1 MDRPLDSTLDRP
13 ATEQVLANARLVLAD
28 EIVLGHVTVRDGAIA
43 AIGTDTVPRGA
54 EDLGGD
60 YLLPG
65 LVELH
70 TDHVE
75 GHLAPRPKVRWN
87 PVAAVLAHDAQI
99 AASGI
104 TTVFDS
110 LRVWPDRK
118 AVGMDGDAPLL
129 IAALKEARAA
139 GALRADHLV
148 HLRCEVPTDT
158 VVEDAAA
165 ILDKTAVQLI
175 SLMDHTPGQRQFASV
190 DQFRSYYMKKS
201 GISAEEMDVIVAARL
216 EFHERF
222 ARENRAGLVALAHA
236 HGCVVASHDDGT
248 PEHVAEAIGDG
259 VAIAEF
265 PTTEEAA
272 RLSHEA
278 GIRVLMGAP
287 NLVRGGSHTGN
298 VSAEALARAGLLDI
312 LSSDYVPS
320 SLLWAA
326 FDLARR
332 VPAIGLPEAVRM
344 VTKTPAEVAGLSDR
358 GEIAEGRRADLVR
371 VGLAGAIPVAKATYR
386 EGRRVA

>member
-1 MDRPLDSTLDRP
+1 M
-13 ATEQVLANARLVLAD
+13 TEQVFANARLVLAD
-28 EIVLGHVTVRDGAIA
+28 EIVSGHVTVTDGTIT
-43 AIGTDTVPRGA
+43 AIGTGTVPAGA
-54 EDLGGD
+54 EDFGGD

-87 PVAAVLAHDAQI
+87 PLAAMLAHDAQI

-110 LRVWPDRK
+110 LRVWPDKK

-129 IAALKEARAA
+129 IAALEAARAA
-139 GALRADHLV
+139 EALRAEHFI
-148 HLRCEVPTDT
+148 HLRCEIPTDT
-158 VVEDAAA
+158 VVQDAEA
-165 ILDKTAVQLI
+165 ILAKTPVHLI
-175 SLMDHTPGQRQFASV
+175 SLMDHTPGQRQFATI

-201 GISAEEMDVIVAARL
+201 GISAEEMDVIVTSRLDFHARY
-216 EFHERF
+216 
-222 ARENRAGLVALAHA
+222 ARDNRAGLVALAHA

-298 VSAEALARAGLLDI
+298 VSAESLARGGRLDI

-326 FDLARR
+326 FDLTRR
-332 VPAIGLPEAVRM
+332 VPSIQLPEAVRM
-344 VTKTPAEVAGLSDR
+344 ITKTPAEVAGLSDR
-358 GEIAEGRRADLVR
+358 GEIAPGRRADLVR
-371 VGLAGAIPVAKATYR
+371 VALAGEMPVVKGVWR

>member
-1 MDRPLDSTLDRP
+1 M
-13 ATEQVLANARLVLAD
+13 TEQVFANARLVLAD
-28 EIVLGHVTVRDGAIA
+28 EIISGHITVTNGAIS
-43 AIGTDTVPRGA
+43 AIGTGAVPAGA

-87 PVAAVLAHDAQI
+87 PFAAMLAHDAQV

-110 LRVWPDRK
+110 LRVWPDKK

-129 IAALKEARAA
+129 IAALEQARAA
-139 GALRADHLV
+139 DALRAEHFI
-148 HLRCEVPTDT
+148 HLRCEIPTDT
-158 VVEDAAA
+158 VVEDAEA
-165 ILDKTAVQLI
+165 ILKKTPVHLI
-175 SLMDHTPGQRQFASV
+175 SLMDHTPGQRQFATI
-190 DQFRSYYMKKS
+190 DQFRSYYMKKC
-201 GISAEEMDVIVAARL
+201 GISAEEMDVIVTSRLDFHARY
-216 EFHERF
+216 
-222 ARENRAGLVALAHA
+222 ARDNRAGLVALAHA

-298 VSAEALARAGLLDI
+298 VSAEELARGGRLDI

-326 FDLARR
+326 FDLTRR
-332 VPAIGLPEAVRM
+332 VLSIQLPEAVRM
-344 VTKTPAEVAGLSDR
+344 ITKTPAEVAGLADR
-358 GEIAEGRRADLVR
+358 GEIAIGRRADLVR
-371 VGLAGAIPVAKATYR
+371 VALAGEMPVVKGVWR

>member
-1 MDRPLDSTLDRP
+1 M
-13 ATEQVLANARLVLAD
+13 TEQVFANARLVLAD
-28 EIVLGHVTVRDGAIA
+28 EIVSGHVTVTDGTIT
-43 AIGTDTVPRGA
+43 AIGTGTVPAGA
-54 EDLGGD
+54 EDMGGD

-87 PVAAVLAHDAQI
+87 PLAAMLAHDAQI

-110 LRVWPDRK
+110 LRVWPDKK

-129 IAALKEARAA
+129 IAALEAARAA
-139 GALRADHLV
+139 EALRAEHFI
-148 HLRCEVPTDT
+148 HLRCEIPTDT
-158 VVEDAAA
+158 VVQDAEA
-165 ILDKTAVQLI
+165 ILKKTPVHLI
-175 SLMDHTPGQRQFASV
+175 SLMDHTPGQRQFATI

-201 GISAEEMDVIVAARL
+201 GISAEEMDVIVTSRL
-216 EFHERF
+216 DFHERY
-222 ARENRAGLVALAHA
+222 ARDNRAGLVALAHA

-298 VSAEALARAGLLDI
+298 VSAESLARGGRLDI

-326 FDLARR
+326 FDLTRR
-332 VPAIGLPEAVRM
+332 VPSIALPEAVRM
-344 VTKTPAEVAGLSDR
+344 ITKTPAEVAGLADR
-358 GEIAEGRRADLVR
+358 GEIAIGRRADLVR
-371 VGLAGAIPVAKATYR
+371 VALAGEMPVVKGVWR

>member
-1 MDRPLDSTLDRP
+1 M
-13 ATEQVLANARLVLAD
+13 TEQVFANARLVLAD
-28 EIVLGHVTVRDGAIA
+28 EIVSGHVTVTDGTIT
-43 AIGTDTVPRGA
+43 AIGTGAVPAGS
-54 EDLGGD
+54 EDIGGD

-75 GHLAPRPKVRWN
+75 GHLSPRPKVRWN
-87 PVAAVLAHDAQI
+87 PLAAMLAHDAQV

-110 LRVWPDRK
+110 LRVWPDKK

-129 IAALKEARAA
+129 IAALEAARAA
-139 GALRADHLV
+139 DALRAEHFI
-148 HLRCEVPTDT
+148 HLRCEIPTDT
-158 VVEDAAA
+158 VVEDAEA
-165 ILDKTAVQLI
+165 ILAKTPVHLI
-175 SLMDHTPGQRQFASV
+175 SLMDHTPGQRQFATI

-201 GISAEEMDVIVAARL
+201 GISAEEMDVIVTSRLDFHARY
-216 EFHERF
+216 
-222 ARENRAGLVALAHA
+222 ARDNRAGLVALAHA

-298 VSAEALARAGLLDI
+298 VSAESLARGGRLDI

-326 FDLARR
+326 FDLTRR
-332 VPAIGLPEAVRM
+332 VPSVALPEAVRM
-344 VTKTPAEVAGLSDR
+344 ITKTPAEAAGLSDR
-358 GEIAEGRRADLVR
+358 GEIAPGRRADLVR
-371 VGLAGAIPVAKATYR
+371 VALAGEMPVVKGVWR

>member
-1 MDRPLDSTLDRP
+1 M
-13 ATEQVLANARLVLAD
+13 TEQVFANARLVLAD
-28 EIVLGHVTVRDGAIA
+28 EIISGHITVTNGAIS
-43 AIGTDTVPRGA
+43 AIGTGAVPAGA
-54 EDLGGD
+54 EDLAGD

-87 PVAAVLAHDAQI
+87 PFAAMLAHDAQV

-110 LRVWPDRK
+110 LRVWPDKK

-129 IAALKEARAA
+129 IAALEQARAA
-139 GALRADHLV
+139 DALRAEHFI
-148 HLRCEVPTDT
+148 HLRCEIPTDT
-158 VVEDAAA
+158 VVEDAEA
-165 ILDKTAVQLI
+165 ILKKTPVHLI
-175 SLMDHTPGQRQFASV
+175 SLMDHTPGQRQFATI

-201 GISAEEMDVIVAARL
+201 GISAEEMDVIVTSRLDFHARY
-216 EFHERF
+216 
-222 ARENRAGLVALAHA
+222 ARDNRAGLVALAHA

-298 VSAEALARAGLLDI
+298 VSAEELARGGRLDI

-326 FDLARR
+326 FDLTRR
-332 VPAIGLPEAVRM
+332 VLSIRLPEAVRM
-344 VTKTPAEVAGLSDR
+344 ITKTPAEVAGLADR
-358 GEIAEGRRADLVR
+358 GEIAIGRRADLVR
-371 VGLAGAIPVAKATYR
+371 VALAGEMPVVKGVWR

>member
-1 MDRPLDSTLDRP
+1 MSAHSTG
-13 ATEQVLANARLVLAD
+13 ESVFANARIVLAD
-28 EIVLGHVTVRDGAIA
+28 EVLNGHVRVRDGRIVE
-43 AIGTDTVPRGA
+43 IGTGAVPDGA
-54 EDLGGD
+54 EDLAGD

-110 LRVWPDRK
+110 LRVWPDRR

-129 IAALKEARAA
+129 ATALSEARAA
-139 GALRADHLV
+139 GALRADHLI
-148 HLRCEVPTDT
+148 HLRCEVATDT
-158 VVEDAAA
+158 VVEEAQAIMDAH
-165 ILDKTAVQLI
+165 DVRLI
-175 SLMDHTPGQRQFASV
+175 SLMDHTPGQRQFATI
-190 DQFRSYYMKKS
+190 DQFRSYYKKKS
-201 GISAEEMDVIVAARL
+201 GITDDEMDVIVKARL
-216 EFHERF
+216 EFHDRF
-222 ARENRAGLVALAHA
+222 SRENRASLVAIARDRGIVL
-236 HGCVVASHDDGT
+236 ASHDDGT
-248 PEHVAEAIGDG
+248 DAHVADAIGDG

-265 PTTEEAA
+265 PTTHEAA
-272 RLSHEA
+272 HLSHAA

-298 VSAEALARAGLLDI
+298 VSAQSLAQAGLLDI

-326 FDLARR
+326 FDLTQRESQ
-332 VPAIGLPEAVRM
+332 ITLPHAVAM
-344 VTKTPAEVAGLSDR
+344 VTRTPAAAASLTDR
-358 GEIAEGRRADLVR
+358 GEIAPGKRADLVR
-371 VGLAGAIPVAKATYR
+371 VRLAGELPVATAVWR

>member
-1 MDRPLDSTLDRP
+1 MR
-13 ATEQVLANARLVLAD
+13 QVFANARLVLAD
-28 EIVLGHVTVRDGAIA
+28 EIVSGHVSVTDGVIS
-43 AIGTDTVPRGA
+43 AIGSGVVPAGA
-54 EDLGGD
+54 EDMEGD

-87 PVAAVLAHDAQI
+87 PLAAMLAHDAQI

-110 LRVWPDRK
+110 LRVWPDKK

-129 IAALKEARAA
+129 IAALEAARAA
-139 GALRADHLV
+139 DALRADHFI

-158 VVEDAAA
+158 VVQDAEA
-165 ILDKTAVQLI
+165 ILKKTPVHLI
-175 SLMDHTPGQRQFASV
+175 SLMDHTPGQRQFATI

-201 GISAEEMDVIVAARL
+201 GISAEEMDVIVSSRL
-216 EFHERF
+216 DFHERY

-236 HGCVVASHDDGT
+236 HRCVVASHDDGT
-248 PEHVAEAIGDG
+248 PEHVAEAVGDG

-298 VSAEALARAGLLDI
+298 VSAESLARGGRLDI

-326 FDLARR
+326 FDLTRR
-332 VPAIGLPEAVRM
+332 VPSIQLPEAVRM
-344 VTKTPAEVAGLSDR
+344 ITKTPAEVAGLADR
-358 GEIAEGRRADLVR
+358 GEITAGRRADLVR
-371 VGLAGAIPVAKATYR
+371 VALAGEMPVVKGVWR

>member
-1 MDRPLDSTLDRP
+1 M
-13 ATEQVLANARLVLAD
+13 EQVFANARLVLAD
-28 EIVLGHVTVRDGAIA
+28 AVVHGHVAVRDGIIA
-43 AIGTDTVPRGA
+43 AVGTGAVPVGA
-54 EDLGGD
+54 EDLEGD
-60 YLLPG
+60 FLLPG

-75 GHLAPRPKVRWN
+75 GHLSPRPRVRWN
-87 PVAAVLAHDAQI
+87 PLAAVLAHDAQI

-104 TTVFDS
+104 TTVLDS

-129 IAALKEARAA
+129 IAALEEAGAA
-139 GALRADHLV
+139 GVLRADHLI

-165 ILDKTAVQLI
+165 IMARTDVRLI
-175 SLMDHTPGQRQFASV
+175 SLMDHTPGQRQFATV

-201 GISAEEMDVIVAARL
+201 GITADEMDVIVAARL
-216 EFHERF
+216 DFH
-222 ARENRAGLVALAHA
+222 ARYARDNRAGLVALAHA
-236 HGCVVASHDDGT
+236 HGCVLASHDDGT
-248 PEHVAEAIGDG
+248 MEHVAEAIGDG
-259 VAIAEF
+259 VAVAEF
-265 PTTEEAA
+265 PTTETAA
-272 RLSHEA
+272 KLSHEA

-298 VSAEALARAGLLDI
+298 VSAEALARIGCLDI

-326 FDLARR
+326 FDLTRR
-332 VPAIGLPEAVRM
+332 VPGIDLPRAVRM
-344 VTKTPAEVAGLSDR
+344 VTKTPAEVAGLADR
-358 GEIAEGRRADLVR
+358 GEIGEGKRADLVR
-371 VGLAGAIPVAKATYR
+371 VRLAGDMPVVRAVHRA
-386 EGRRVA
+386 GSRVA

>member
-1 MDRPLDSTLDRP
+1 M
-13 ATEQVLANARLVLAD
+13 TEQVFANARLVLAD
-28 EIVLGHVTVRDGAIA
+28 EIVTGHLTVRDGRIH
-43 AIGTDTVPRGA
+43 AIGTGTAPQCAV
-54 EDLGGD
+54 DLEGD
-60 YLLPG
+60 FLLPG

-87 PVAAVLAHDAQI
+87 PLAAVLAHDAQI
-99 AASGI
+99 ASSGI

-118 AVGMDGDAPLL
+118 AVGMDGDAPVL
-129 IAALKEARAA
+129 IRALKEARAA
-139 GALRADHLV
+139 GVLRADHLI

-165 ILDKTAVQLI
+165 ILDTTDVHLI

-201 GISAEEMDVIVAARL
+201 GITAEEMDVIVATRL
-216 EFHERF
+216 DFHARF

-259 VAIAEF
+259 VAVAEF

-272 RLSHEA
+272 KLSHDA

-320 SLLWAA
+320 SLLWSA
-326 FDLARR
+326 FDLNRR
-332 VPAIGLPEAVRM
+332 VPSIDLPQAVRM
-344 VTKTPAEVAGLSDR
+344 VTKTPAEVAGLTDR
-358 GEIAEGRRADLVR
+358 GEIAQGRRADLVR
-371 VGLAGAIPVAKATYR
+371 VTLAGDMPVVRSVHRA
-386 EGRRVA
+386 GQRVA

>member
-1 MDRPLDSTLDRP
+1 M
-13 ATEQVLANARLVLAD
+13 TEQVFANARLVLAD
-28 EIVLGHVTVRDGAIA
+28 EIISGHITVTNGAIT
-43 AIGTDTVPRGA
+43 AIGAGAVPAGA

-87 PVAAVLAHDAQI
+87 PFAAMLAHDAQV

-110 LRVWPDRK
+110 LRVWPDKK

-129 IAALKEARAA
+129 IAALEQARAA
-139 GALRADHLV
+139 DALRAEHFI
-148 HLRCEVPTDT
+148 HLRCEIPTDT
-158 VVEDAAA
+158 VVEDAEA
-165 ILDKTAVQLI
+165 ILKKTPVHLI
-175 SLMDHTPGQRQFASV
+175 SLMDHTPGQRQFATI

-201 GISAEEMDVIVAARL
+201 GISAEEMDVIVTSRLDFHARY
-216 EFHERF
+216 
-222 ARENRAGLVALAHA
+222 ARDNRAGLVALAHA

-298 VSAEALARAGLLDI
+298 VSAEELARGGRLDI

-326 FDLARR
+326 FDLTRR
-332 VPAIGLPEAVRM
+332 VLSIQLPEAVRM
-344 VTKTPAEVAGLSDR
+344 ITKTPAEVAGLADR
-358 GEIAEGRRADLVR
+358 GEIAIGRRADLVR
-371 VGLAGAIPVAKATYR
+371 VALAGEMPVVKGVWR

>member
-1 MDRPLDSTLDRP
+1 M
-13 ATEQVLANARLVLAD
+13 TEQVFANARLVLAD
-28 EIVLGHVTVRDGAIA
+28 EIVTGHLTVRDGRIA
-43 AIGTDTVPRGA
+43 AIGTGAVPMGA
-54 EDLGGD
+54 EDLEGD

-87 PVAAVLAHDAQI
+87 PLAAVLAHDAQI

-118 AVGMDGDAPLL
+118 AVGMDGDAPVL
-129 IAALKEARAA
+129 IRALKEARAA
-139 GALRADHLV
+139 GVLRADHLI

-165 ILDKTAVQLI
+165 ILDTTDVHLI

-201 GISAEEMDVIVAARL
+201 GITAEEMDVIVATRL
-216 EFHERF
+216 DFHERF

-259 VAIAEF
+259 VAVAEF

-272 RLSHEA
+272 RLSHDA

-320 SLLWAA
+320 SLLWSA
-326 FDLARR
+326 FDLHRR
-332 VPAIGLPEAVRM
+332 VPSIPLPRAVRM
-344 VTKTPAEVAGLSDR
+344 VTKTPAEVAGLTDR
-358 GEIAEGRRADLVR
+358 GEITQGRRADLVR
-371 VGLAGAIPVAKATYR
+371 VTLAGDMPVVRSVHRA
-386 EGRRVA
+386 GRRVA

>member
-1 MDRPLDSTLDRP
+1 M
-13 ATEQVLANARLVLAD
+13 TEQVFANARLVLAD
-28 EIVLGHVTVRDGAIA
+28 EIVSGHVTVTDGTIT
-43 AIGTDTVPRGA
+43 AIGTGTVPAGA
-54 EDLGGD
+54 EDMGGD

-87 PVAAVLAHDAQI
+87 PLAAMLAHDAQI

-110 LRVWPDRK
+110 LRVWPDKK

-129 IAALKEARAA
+129 IAALEAARAA
-139 GALRADHLV
+139 DALRAEHFI
-148 HLRCEVPTDT
+148 HLRCEIPTDT
-158 VVEDAAA
+158 VVEDAEA
-165 ILDKTAVQLI
+165 ILKKTPVHLI
-175 SLMDHTPGQRQFASV
+175 SLMDHTPGQRQFATI

-201 GISAEEMDVIVAARL
+201 GISAEEMDVIVTSRLDFHARY
-216 EFHERF
+216 
-222 ARENRAGLVALAHA
+222 ARDNRAGLVALAHA

-298 VSAEALARAGLLDI
+298 VSAESLARGGRLDI

-326 FDLARR
+326 FDLTRR
-332 VPAIGLPEAVRM
+332 VPSIALPEAVRM
-344 VTKTPAEVAGLSDR
+344 VTKTPAEVAGLADR
-358 GEIAEGRRADLVR
+358 GEIAIGRRADLVR
-371 VGLAGAIPVAKATYR
+371 VALAGEMPVVKGVWR

>member
-1 MDRPLDSTLDRP
+1 M
-13 ATEQVLANARLVLAD
+13 TEQVFANARLVLAD
-28 EIVLGHVTVRDGAIA
+28 EIVEGHVVVREGRIA
-43 AIGTDTVPRGA
+43 AIGTGTAPQCA
-54 EDLGGD
+54 QDLEGD
-60 YLLPG
+60 FLLPG

-87 PVAAVLAHDAQI
+87 PLAAVLAHDAQI

-110 LRVWPDRK
+110 LRVWPDKK
-118 AVGMDGDAPLL
+118 AVGMDGDAPVL
-129 IAALKEARAA
+129 IRALKEARAA
-139 GALRADHLV
+139 GVLRADHLI

-165 ILDKTAVQLI
+165 ILDTTDVHLI

-190 DQFRSYYMKKS
+190 EQFRSYYMKKS
-201 GISAEEMDVIVAARL
+201 GITAEEMDVIVAHRL
-216 EFHERF
+216 ESHHRF

-259 VAIAEF
+259 VAVAEF

-272 RLSHEA
+272 KLSHDA

-320 SLLWAA
+320 SLLWSA
-326 FDLARR
+326 FDLNRR
-332 VPAIGLPEAVRM
+332 VPSIDLPRAVRM
-344 VTKTPAEVAGLSDR
+344 VTKTPAEVAGLTDR
-358 GEIAEGRRADLVR
+358 GEIAVGRRADLVR
-371 VGLAGAIPVAKATYR
+371 VALAGDMPVVKAVHR
-386 EGRRVA
+386 AGRRVA

>member
-1 MDRPLDSTLDRP
+1 M
-13 ATEQVLANARLVLAD
+13 TEQVFANARLVLAD
-28 EIVLGHVTVRDGAIA
+28 EIVTGHLTVRDGRIH
-43 AIGTDTVPRGA
+43 AIGTGTAPQCAV
-54 EDLGGD
+54 DLEGD
-60 YLLPG
+60 FLLPG

-87 PVAAVLAHDAQI
+87 PLAAVLAHDAQI

-110 LRVWPDRK
+110 LRVWPDKK
-118 AVGMDGDAPLL
+118 AVGMDGDAPVL
-129 IAALKEARAA
+129 IRALKEARAA
-139 GALRADHLV
+139 GVLRADHLI

-165 ILDKTAVQLI
+165 ILDTTDVHLI

-201 GISAEEMDVIVAARL
+201 GITAEEMDVIVATRL
-216 EFHERF
+216 DFHARF

-259 VAIAEF
+259 VAVAEF

-272 RLSHEA
+272 KLSHDA

-320 SLLWAA
+320 SLLWSA
-326 FDLARR
+326 FDLNRR
-332 VPAIGLPEAVRM
+332 VPSIDLPRAVRM
-344 VTKTPAEVAGLSDR
+344 VTKTPAEVAGLTDR
-358 GEIAEGRRADLVR
+358 GEIAQGRRADLVR
-371 VGLAGAIPVAKATYR
+371 VTLAGDMPVVRSVHRA
-386 EGRRVA
+386 GQRVA

>member
-1 MDRPLDSTLDRP
+1 M
-13 ATEQVLANARLVLAD
+13 TEQVFANARLVLAD
-28 EIVLGHVTVRDGAIA
+28 EIVSGHVTVTDGTIT
-43 AIGTDTVPRGA
+43 AIGTGAVPAGS
-54 EDLGGD
+54 EDIGGD

-75 GHLAPRPKVRWN
+75 GHLSPRPKVRWN
-87 PVAAVLAHDAQI
+87 PLAAMLAHDAQV

-110 LRVWPDRK
+110 LRVWPDKK

-129 IAALKEARAA
+129 IAALEAARAA
-139 GALRADHLV
+139 DALRAEHFI
-148 HLRCEVPTDT
+148 HLRCEIPTDT
-158 VVEDAAA
+158 VVEDAEA
-165 ILDKTAVQLI
+165 ILAKTPVHLI
-175 SLMDHTPGQRQFASV
+175 SLMDHTPGQRQFATI

-201 GISAEEMDVIVAARL
+201 GISAEEMDVIVTSRL
-216 EFHERF
+216 DFHERY
-222 ARENRAGLVALAHA
+222 ARDNRAGLVALAHA

-298 VSAEALARAGLLDI
+298 VSAESLARGGRLDI

-326 FDLARR
+326 FDLTRR
-332 VPAIGLPEAVRM
+332 VPSVALPEAVRM
-344 VTKTPAEVAGLSDR
+344 ITKTPAEAAGLSDR
-358 GEIAEGRRADLVR
+358 GEIAPGRRADLVR
-371 VGLAGAIPVAKATYR
+371 VALAGEMPVVKGVWR

>member
-1 MDRPLDSTLDRP
+1 M
-13 ATEQVLANARLVLAD
+13 TEHVLANARLILA
-28 EIVLGHVTVRDGAIA
+28 EEMVHGHVRLVDGRIA
-43 AIGTDTVPRGA
+43 EIGTGAVPAGA
-54 EDLGGD
+54 EARTEDCGGD
-60 YLLPG
+60 YVLPG
-65 LVELH
+65 LIELH

-75 GHLAPRPKVRWN
+75 GHLAPRPKVKWN
-87 PVAAVLAHDAQI
+87 PLAAVLAHDAQI
-99 AASGI
+99 ATAGI

-110 LRVWPDRK
+110 LRVWPDKK
-118 AVGMDGDAPLL
+118 AVGMDGDAPTL
-129 IAALKEARAA
+129 IAALEAARAA
-139 GALRADHLV
+139 GALRADHRI
-148 HLRCEVPTDT
+148 HLRCEVATDT

-165 ILDKTAVQLI
+165 LMAQAPIHLV

-190 DQFRSYYMKKS
+190 EQFRSYYMKKS
-201 GISAEEMDVIVAARL
+201 GISADEADVIVATRMDYHSLYARK
-216 EFHERF
+216 
-222 ARENRAGLVALAHA
+222 NRAGLVALGHA
-236 HGCVVASHDDGT
+236 HGCILASHDDAT

-298 VSAEALARAGLLDI
+298 ASAETLARAGLLDI
-312 LSSDYVPS
+312 LSSDYVPA
-320 SLLWAA
+320 SLLWSA

-332 VPAIGLPEAVRM
+332 VPTLSLPQAVQR
-344 VTKTPAEVAGLSDR
+344 VTKTPAEVVGLTDR
-358 GEIAEGRRADLVR
+358 GEIAPGKRADLVR
-371 VGLAGAIPVAKATYR
+371 VALAGEIPVVRAVYR

>member
-1 MDRPLDSTLDRP
+1 M
-13 ATEQVLANARLVLAD
+13 TETEFVLANARLVLAN
-28 EIVLGHVTVRDGAIA
+28 EVVTGHVLVREGRIA
-43 AIGTDTVPRGA
+43 AVETGAAPRAGL
-54 EDLGGD
+54 DMGGD

-87 PVAAVLAHDAQI
+87 PFAAILAHDAQI

-110 LRVWPDRK
+110 LRVWPDKK
-118 AVGMDGDAPLL
+118 AVGMDGDAPILAEAL
-129 IAALKEARAA
+129 EQASAAN
-139 GALRADHLV
+139 ALRAEHFI
-148 HLRCEVPTDT
+148 HLRCEVATDT
-158 VVEDAAA
+158 VVADAQALMERFE
-165 ILDKTAVQLI
+165 IRLV
-175 SLMDHTPGQRQFASV
+175 SLMDHTPGQRQFLSI
-190 DQFRSYYMKKS
+190 DQFRAYYMKKS
-201 GISAEEMDVIVAARL
+201 GITEREMDVIVADRLVAHDRYARD
-216 EFHERF
+216 
-222 ARENRAGLVALAHA
+222 NRARLVALAQME
-236 HGCVVASHDDGT
+236 GIVLASHDDGT
-248 PEHVAEAIGDG
+248 AAHVAEAVSDQ

-298 VSAEALARAGLLDI
+298 VSAQSLAEAGLLDI

-326 FDLARR
+326 FDLPERA
-332 VPAIGLPEAVRM
+332 PGISLPTAVAM
-344 VTKTPAEVAGLSDR
+344 VTRTPARAAGLTDR
-358 GEIAEGRRADLVR
+358 GEIAPGLRADFVR
-371 VGLAGAIPVAKATYR
+371 VARAGAHPVVKGVWR
-386 EGRRVA
+386 EGRQVA

>member
-1 MDRPLDSTLDRP
+1 M
-13 ATEQVLANARLVLAD
+13 TEQVFANARLVLAD
-28 EIVLGHVTVRDGAIA
+28 EIVTGHLTVRDGRIH
-43 AIGTDTVPRGA
+43 AIGTGTAPQCAV
-54 EDLGGD
+54 DLEGD
-60 YLLPG
+60 FLLPG

-87 PVAAVLAHDAQI
+87 PLAAVLAHDAQI

-110 LRVWPDRK
+110 LRVWPDKK
-118 AVGMDGDAPLL
+118 AVGMDGDAPVL
-129 IAALKEARAA
+129 IRALKEARAA
-139 GALRADHLV
+139 GVLRADHLI

-165 ILDKTAVQLI
+165 ILDTTDVHLI

-201 GISAEEMDVIVAARL
+201 GITAEEMDVIVATRL
-216 EFHERF
+216 DFHERF

-259 VAIAEF
+259 VAVAEF

-272 RLSHEA
+272 RLSHDA

-320 SLLWAA
+320 SLLWSA
-326 FDLARR
+326 FDLNRR
-332 VPAIGLPEAVRM
+332 VPSIDLPRAVRM
-344 VTKTPAEVAGLSDR
+344 VTKTPAEVAGLTDR
-358 GEIAEGRRADLVR
+358 GEIAQGRRADLVR
-371 VGLAGAIPVAKATYR
+371 VTLAGDMPVVRSVHRA
-386 EGRRVA
+386 GQRVA

>member
-1 MDRPLDSTLDRP
+1 M
-13 ATEQVLANARLVLAD
+13 TEQVFANARLVLAD
-28 EIVLGHVTVRDGAIA
+28 EIVTGHLTVRDGRIH
-43 AIGTDTVPRGA
+43 AIGTGA
-54 EDLGGD
+54 APQCAQDLEGD
-60 YLLPG
+60 FLLPG

-87 PVAAVLAHDAQI
+87 PLAAVLAHDAQI

-110 LRVWPDRK
+110 LRVWPDKK
-118 AVGMDGDAPLL
+118 AVGMDGDAPTL
-129 IAALKEARAA
+129 IRALKEARAA
-139 GALRADHLV
+139 GVLRADHLI

-165 ILDKTAVQLI
+165 ILETTDVHLI

-201 GISAEEMDVIVAARL
+201 GITAEEMDVIVATRL
-216 EFHERF
+216 DFHERF

-259 VAIAEF
+259 VAVAEF

-272 RLSHEA
+272 RLSHDA

-320 SLLWAA
+320 SLLWSA
-326 FDLARR
+326 FDLNRR
-332 VPAIGLPEAVRM
+332 APSIDLPRAVRM
-344 VTKTPAEVAGLSDR
+344 VTKTPAEVAGLTDR
-358 GEIAEGRRADLVR
+358 GEIAQGRRADLVR
-371 VGLAGAIPVAKATYR
+371 VTLSGDMPVVRAVYRAGQ
-386 EGRRVA
+386 RVA

>member
-1 MDRPLDSTLDRP
+1 M
-13 ATEQVLANARLVLAD
+13 TEQVFANARLVLAD
-28 EIVLGHVTVRDGAIA
+28 EIVTGHLTVRDGRIH
-43 AIGTDTVPRGA
+43 AIGTGA
-54 EDLGGD
+54 APQCAVDLEGD
-60 YLLPG
+60 FLLPG

-87 PVAAVLAHDAQI
+87 PLAAVLAHDAQI

-110 LRVWPDRK
+110 LRVWPDKK
-118 AVGMDGDAPLL
+118 AVGMDGDAPVL
-129 IAALKEARAA
+129 IRALKEARAA
-139 GALRADHLV
+139 GVLRADHLI

-165 ILDKTAVQLI
+165 ILETTDVHLI

-201 GISAEEMDVIVAARL
+201 GITAEEMDVIVATRL
-216 EFHERF
+216 DFHERF

-259 VAIAEF
+259 VAVAEF

-272 RLSHEA
+272 RLSHDA

-320 SLLWAA
+320 SLLWSA
-326 FDLARR
+326 FDLNRR
-332 VPAIGLPEAVRM
+332 APSIDLPRAVRM
-344 VTKTPAEVAGLSDR
+344 VTKTPAEVAGLTDR
-358 GEIAEGRRADLVR
+358 GEIAQGRRADLVR
-371 VGLAGAIPVAKATYR
+371 VTLAGDMPVVRAVYR
-386 EGRRVA
+386 AGQRVA

>member
-1 MDRPLDSTLDRP
+1 M
-13 ATEQVLANARLVLAD
+13 TEHVLANARLILA
-28 EIVLGHVTVRDGAIA
+28 EEMVHGHVRLVDGRIA
-43 AIGTDTVPRGA
+43 EIGTGAVPAGA
-54 EDLGGD
+54 EARTEDCGGD
-60 YLLPG
+60 YVLPG
-65 LVELH
+65 LIELH

-75 GHLAPRPKVRWN
+75 GHLAPRPKVKWN
-87 PVAAVLAHDAQI
+87 PLAAVLAHDAQI
-99 AASGI
+99 ATAGI

-110 LRVWPDRK
+110 LRVWPDKK
-118 AVGMDGDAPLL
+118 AVGMDGDAPTL
-129 IAALKEARAA
+129 IAALEAARAA
-139 GALRADHLV
+139 GALRADHRI
-148 HLRCEVPTDT
+148 HLRCEVATDT

-165 ILDKTAVQLI
+165 LMAQAPIHLV

-190 DQFRSYYMKKS
+190 EQFRSYYMKKS
-201 GISAEEMDVIVAARL
+201 GISAAEADVIVATRMDYHSLYARK
-216 EFHERF
+216 
-222 ARENRAGLVALAHA
+222 NRAGLVALGHA
-236 HGCVVASHDDGT
+236 HGCILASHDDAT

-298 VSAEALARAGLLDI
+298 ASAETLARAGLLDI
-312 LSSDYVPS
+312 LSSDYVPA
-320 SLLWAA
+320 SLLWSA

-332 VPAIGLPEAVRM
+332 VPTLSLPQAVQR
-344 VTKTPAEVAGLSDR
+344 VTKTPAEVVGLTDR
-358 GEIAEGRRADLVR
+358 GEIAPGKRADLVR
-371 VGLAGAIPVAKATYR
+371 VALAGEIPVVRAVYR

>member
-1 MDRPLDSTLDRP
+1 M
-13 ATEQVLANARLVLAD
+13 TEQVFANARLVLAD
-28 EIVLGHVTVRDGAIA
+28 EIVTGHLTVRDGRIH
-43 AIGTDTVPRGA
+43 AIGTGA
-54 EDLGGD
+54 APQCAQDLEGD
-60 YLLPG
+60 FLLPG

-87 PVAAVLAHDAQI
+87 PLAAVLAHDAQI

-110 LRVWPDRK
+110 LRVWPDKK
-118 AVGMDGDAPLL
+118 AVGMDGDAPVL
-129 IAALKEARAA
+129 IRALKEARSA
-139 GALRADHLV
+139 GVLRADHLI

-165 ILDKTAVQLI
+165 ILETTDVHLI

-201 GISAEEMDVIVAARL
+201 GITAEEMDVIVATRL
-216 EFHERF
+216 DFHERF

-259 VAIAEF
+259 VAVAEF

-272 RLSHEA
+272 RLSHDA

-320 SLLWAA
+320 SLLWSA
-326 FDLARR
+326 FDLNRR
-332 VPAIGLPEAVRM
+332 APSIDLPRAVRM
-344 VTKTPAEVAGLSDR
+344 VTKTPAEVAGLTDR
-358 GEIAEGRRADLVR
+358 GEIAQGRRADLVR
-371 VGLAGAIPVAKATYR
+371 VTLAGDMPVVRAVYR
-386 EGRRVA
+386 AGQRVA